1 MNEMKILVV
10 DDDPAILKLIT
21 KVLNKW
27 GFPVTT
33 ASDGLQALE
42 LFRRESY
49 PIVLTD
55 VMMPQLNGIE
65 LLKEIRKI
73 DPLTFVITMTAH
85 GNENLAI
92 TALREG
98 AANYIKKPFALDHI
112 KDVVTRI
119 ARTIKQQLR
128 TSPDR
133 SAVVQ
138 EWMVLEIKNDLD
150 KIFGVVNQA
159 LSCASNIVKVEELSG
174 LSIGLYEI
182 ILNAMEHGN
191 LEINFDEKT
200 RLIETNTYLGA
211 MIERKCYAAFSS
223 RTVKVISHINKTR
236 IKVIVRDNGPGFD
249 WRSKIGELEE
259 MDPME
264 LLNHGRGILLARI
277 NFDEI
282 RYNEAGNVVTLI
294 KRATLSPDI

>member
-42 LFRRESY
+42 LFKRDSY

-65 LLKEIRKI
+65 LLKEIRKLN
-73 DPLTFVITMTAH
+73 PLTFVITMTAH

-133 SAVVQ
+133 SSVVQ

-200 RLIETNTYLGA
+200 RLIETNTYLDA
-211 MIERKCYAAFSS
+211 ITERKCYAAFKS
-223 RTVKVISHINKTR
+223 RTVKVISHINRTR
-236 IKVIVRDNGPGFD
+236 IKVVVKDNGPGFD

-282 RYNEAGNVVTLI
+282 RYNDAGNVVTLI
-294 KRATLSPDI
+294 KRATTCPET

>member
-1 MNEMKILVV
+1 
-10 DDDPAILKLIT
+10 
-21 KVLNKW
+21 
-27 GFPVTT
+27 PVTT
-33 ASDGLQALE
+33 ASNGLQALE
-42 LFRRESY
+42 VFRRESY

-73 DPLTFVITMTAH
+73 DPLTFVVTMTAH

-119 ARTIKQQLR
+119 ARTIKQQQR

-200 RLIETNTYLGA
+200 RLIETNTYLDA
-211 MIERKCYAAFSS
+211 ITERKSYAAFCS
-223 RTVKVISHINKTR
+223 RTVKVISHINRTR
-236 IKVIVRDNGPGFD
+236 IKVIVKDNGPGFD

-282 RYNEAGNVVTLI
+282 RYNDAGNVVTLI

>member
-133 SAVVQ
+133 SSVVQ

-200 RLIETNTYLGA
+200 RLIETNTYLDA
-211 MIERKCYAAFSS
+211 ITERKCYAAFKS
-223 RTVKVISHINKTR
+223 RTVKVISHINRTR
-236 IKVIVRDNGPGFD
+236 IKVVVKDNGPGFD

-282 RYNEAGNVVTLI
+282 RYNDAGNVVTLI
-294 KRATLSPDI
+294 KRATTCPET